1 MRTLKLLVAL
11 GVIAAGVYVGF
22 ELVPPI
28 FANYQ
33 LQDAIQNEAVLQSY
47 SNKSEDEIRATIF
60 KKAQDLEI
68 PLRAEQIVV
77 QRVGSGGSGSLA
89 ISADY
94 TVHVDLPYYPLD
106 LQFHPASKSAP
117 IPGA

>member
-11 GVIAAGVYVGF
+11 GVIAAAVYVGF
-22 ELVPPI
+22 QVVPPI

-33 LQDAIQNEAVLQSY
+33 FQDAIQNEAVLQAY
-47 SNKSEDEIRATIF
+47 SNKSEDEIRQTIF

-68 PLRAEQIVV
+68 PIHEEQINV

-89 ISADY
+89 ISVDY

-106 LQFHPASKSAP
+106 LEFRPASKSAP

>member
-1 MRTLKLLVAL
+1 MRTLKLIVAL
-11 GVIAAGVYVGF
+11 GIIAAGVYVGV

-33 LQDAIQNEAVLQSY
+33 LQDAIQSEAVLQSY

-68 PLRAEQIVV
+68 PLREDQINV
-77 QRVGSGGSGSLA
+77 QRVGAGGSGSLA
-89 ISADY
+89 IWTNY
-94 TVHVDLPYYPLD
+94 TVHIDLPYYPLD

>member
-11 GVIAAGVYVGF
+11 GAIAIGVYVGF
-22 ELVPPI
+22 QLVPPF

-33 LQDAIQNEAVLQSY
+33 FQDAIQNEAVLQSY
-47 SNKSEDEIRATIF
+47 SNKTEDEIRSTIY

-68 PLRAEQIVV
+68 PIRKDQINV

-89 ISADY
+89 ISVTY
-94 TVHVDLPYYPLD
+94 TVHVALPYYPLD
-106 LQFHPASKSAP
+106 LEFRPASKSAP

>member
-22 ELVPPI
+22 QVVPPF

-33 LQDAIQNEAVLQSY
+33 LQDTIQNEAVLESY
-47 SNKSEDEIRATIF
+47 SNKSEDAIRETIF
-60 KKAQDLEI
+60 KKAQELEI
-68 PLRAEQIVV
+68 PIREDQISV
-77 QRVGSGGSGSLA
+77 QRVGAGGSGSLA
-89 ISADY
+89 ISATY
-94 TVHVDLPYYPLD
+94 TVHIDLPYYPLD
-106 LQFHPASKSAP
+106 LEFRPASKSEP

>member
-1 MRTLKLLVAL
+1 VRTLKLLVAL
-11 GVIAAGVYVGF
+11 GVIGVGVYVGF

-47 SNKSEDEIRATIF
+47 SNKSDDEIRTTIL

-68 PLRAEQIVV
+68 PLTEDQVVV
-77 QRVGSGGSGSLA
+77 QRVGAGGSGSLA
-89 ISADY
+89 ISANY
-94 TVHVDLPYYPLD
+94 TVHIELPYYPLD